1 MPKKP
6 ESFPAGRP
14 ALTVGELAGLLGCRF
29 EGDGRRQITGFAGL
43 ENARPGDLVFL
54 SSPKFRKLLEGSP
67 AAAAIVPEE
76 EPFRGMPLI
85 FSKTP
90 HLAYIRAVEQF
101 FQPYRPEPG
110 IHPTAVVSP
119 SAKIGRQVAVGALTV
134 VGDEAEIGE
143 KTFIFPLV
151 SIYPRATIGRE
162 CVIHSHV
169 SIREGVRI
177 GNRVILHSGVV
188 IGADGFGYIKLEDG
202 THKKIPQTG
211 TVVIEDDVEIG
222 ANSAVDRAALGETI
236 IRRGTK
242 VDNLVQVAHNV
253 EVGENAI
260 LAGQVGIAGSS
271 RIGKN
276 VVLAGQV
283 GVADH
288 LSVGD
293 DVVAIAQTGIAQ
305 DVPAG
310 AVVAG
315 TPQLDV
321 RDWRKASVLLP
332 QLYDL
337 FKEVKRLKARV
348 EELDKLVK
356 KDKPATDCR

>member
-1 MPKKP
+1 MPRKP
-6 ESFPAGRP
+6 ETGPAGRRGW
-14 ALTVGELAGLLGCRF
+14 TVGELAALLGCRY
-29 EGDGRRQITGFAGL
+29 EGDGLRPVTGFAGL
-43 ENARPGDLVFL
+43 ENAREGDLVFL
-54 SSPKFRKLLEGSP
+54 SSPKFRKHLEGSA
-67 AAAAIVPEE
+67 AAAAIVPEGE
-76 EPFRGMPLI
+76 AFRGLPVI
-85 FSKTP
+85 ISKTP
-90 HLAYIRAVEQF
+90 HLTFIRAAELF
-101 FQPYRPEPG
+101 FAPYRPEPG
-110 IHPTAVVSP
+110 IHQTAVVSP
-119 SAKIGRQVAVGALTV
+119 SAKIGRQAAIGALSV
-134 VGDEAEIGE
+134 IGDEAEVGD
-143 KTFIFPLV
+143 KTVVFPLV
-151 SIYPRATIGRE
+151 SIYPRAKIGGE

-177 GNRVILHSGVV
+177 GNRVILHSGAVV
-188 IGADGFGYIKLEDG
+188 GADGFGYIKLEDG

-222 ANSAVDRAALGETI
+222 AGSAVDRAALGETI
-236 IRRGTK
+236 IRRGAK
-242 VDNLVQVAHNV
+242 IDNLVQIAHNV

-276 VVLAGQV
+276 AVLAGQV

-288 LSVGD
+288 LTVGD
-293 DVVAIAQTGIAQ
+293 NVVAVAQTGIAQ

-310 AVVAG
+310 AFVGG

-337 FKEVKRLKARV
+337 FKDLKRLKARV
-348 EELDKLVK
+348 EELEKAQK
-356 KDKPATDCR
+356 KTDAGIPE

>member
-1 MPKKP
+1 MPKTP
-6 ESFPAGRP
+6 ESAAAGPAD
-14 ALTVGELAGLLGCRF
+14 LTVERLARLLDCRF
-29 EGDGRRQITGFAGL
+29 EGDGKRVISGIAGL
-43 ENARPGDLVFL
+43 ENAGPGDLVFL
-54 SSPKFRKLLEGSP
+54 ASPKFRKLLEGSP
-67 AAAAIVPEE
+67 AAAAIVPPQ
-76 EPFRGMPLI
+76 EPFRGMPVI
-85 FSKTP
+85 FSATP
-90 HLAYIRAVEQF
+90 QLTFIRAVELF

-110 IHPTAVVSP
+110 IHPTAQVSP
-119 SAKIGRQVAVGALTV
+119 SARIGQSVAIGALTV
-134 VGDEAEIGE
+134 IGDKAEIGDR
-143 KTFIFPLV
+143 TVIFPLV
-151 SIYPRATIGRE
+151 AIHPRVKIGE
-162 CVIHSHV
+162 DCVIHSHV
-169 SIREGVRI
+169 SVREDVRI
-177 GNRVILHSGVV
+177 GSRVILHCGAV
-188 IGADGFGYIKLEDG
+188 IGSDGFGYLKLEDN

-222 ANSAVDRAALGETI
+222 ANSAVDRAALGETV
-236 IRRGTK
+236 IRRGAK
-242 VDNLVQVAHNV
+242 IDNLVQVAHNV

-271 RIGKN
+271 KIGKN

-293 DVVAIAQTGIAQ
+293 NVIAIAQTGIAQ

-310 AVVAG
+310 SVVAG

-337 FKEVKRLKARV
+337 VKDMKKLKARV
-348 EELDKLVK
+348 EELEKLAK
-356 KDKPATDCR
+356 KD

>member
-1 MPKKP
+1 MPRKP
-6 ESFPAGRP
+6 ESAPAGRP
-14 ALTVGELAGLLGCRF
+14 GLTVGELARILACRF
-29 EGDGRRQITGFAGL
+29 EGDGTRLLTGVAGL
-43 ENARPGDLVFL
+43 ENARSGDLVFL

-76 EPFRGMPLI
+76 ETFRGMPVIL
-85 FSKTP
+85 SKTP
-90 HLAYIRAVEQF
+90 HLAYIRAVELF

-119 SAKIGRQVAVGALTV
+119 SARIGRQVAVGALTV
-134 VGDEAEIGE
+134 IGEEAEIGDN
-143 KTFIFPLV
+143 TVIFPLV
-151 SIYPRATIGRE
+151 SIYPRVKIGGE
-162 CVIHSHV
+162 CVIHSQV
-169 SIREGVRI
+169 SIREDVRV

-188 IGADGFGYIKLEDG
+188 LGADGFGYLKLEDG

-222 ANSAVDRAALGETI
+222 ANSAIDRAALGETV

-242 VDNLVQVAHNV
+242 IDNLVQVAHNV

-293 DVVAIAQTGIAQ
+293 NVVAIAQTGIAQ

-332 QLYDL
+332 QLHDL
-337 FKEVKRLKARV
+337 FKDLKRLKARV
-348 EELDKLVK
+348 EELEKALN
-356 KDKPATDCR
+356 KD

>member
-1 MPKKP
+1 MPKTP
-6 ESFPAGRP
+6 ESAAASPAG
-14 ALTVGELAGLLGCRF
+14 LTVGELARILACRF
-29 EGDGRRQITGFAGL
+29 EGDGTRLLTGFAGL
-43 ENARPGDLVFL
+43 ENARTGDLVFL
-54 SSPKFRKLLEGSP
+54 SSPKFRKLLERSP

-76 EPFRGMPLI
+76 ETFRGIPVIL
-85 FSKTP
+85 SKTP
-90 HLAYIRAVEQF
+90 HLAYIRAVELF

-134 VGDEAEIGE
+134 IGEEAEIGDN
-143 KTFIFPLV
+143 TVIFPLV
-151 SIYPRATIGRE
+151 SIYPRVKIGGE
-162 CVIHSHV
+162 CVIHSQV
-169 SIREGVRI
+169 SIREDVRV

-188 IGADGFGYIKLEDG
+188 LGADGFGYLKLEDG

-211 TVVIEDDVEIG
+211 TVIIEDDVEIG
-222 ANSAVDRAALGETI
+222 ANSAVDRAALGETV

-293 DVVAIAQTGIAQ
+293 NVVAIAQTGIAQ

-332 QLYDL
+332 QLHDL
-337 FKEVKRLKARV
+337 FKDLKRLKARV
-348 EELDKLVK
+348 EELEKALR
-356 KDKPATDCR
+356 KD

>member
-1 MPKKP
+1 MPRKP
-6 ESFPAGRP
+6 ESAPAGRP

-29 EGDGRRQITGFAGL
+29 EGDGKRPVTGFAGL
-43 ENARPGDLVFL
+43 ENAREGDLVFL
-54 SSPKFRKLLEGSP
+54 SSPKLRKHLEGSP
-67 AAAAIVPEE
+67 AAAAIVPEGE
-76 EPFRGMPLI
+76 TFRGLPVI

-90 HLAYIRAVEQF
+90 HLTFIRAAELF

-119 SAKIGRQVAVGALTV
+119 SAQIGRQVAVGALTV
-134 VGDEAEIGE
+134 VGDEAEIGD
-143 KTFIFPLV
+143 KTVIFPLV
-151 SIYPRATIGRE
+151 SIYPRAKIGE
-162 CVIHSHV
+162 GCVIHSHV
-169 SIREGVRI
+169 SIREGVLV

-188 IGADGFGYIKLEDG
+188 IGADGFGYLKLEDG

-242 VDNLVQVAHNV
+242 IDNLVQVAHNV

-293 DVVAIAQTGIAQ
+293 NVVAIAQTGIAQ

-337 FKEVKRLKARV
+337 FKDLKRLKARV
-348 EELDKLVK
+348 EELEKLAK
-356 KDKPATDCR
+356 KG

>member
-1 MPKKP
+1 MPRTF
-6 ESFPAGRP
+6 ESGAAGPRG
-14 ALTVGELAGLLGCRF
+14 LTVEELALRLGCRF
-29 EGDGRRQITGFAGL
+29 EGEGRTVVSGVAGL
-43 ENARPGDLVFL
+43 ENAGEGDLVFL
-54 SSPKFRKLLEGSP
+54 ASPKFRKLLEGSR
-67 AAAAIVPEE
+67 AAAAIVPPE
-76 EPFRGMPLI
+76 EPFRGIPVI

-90 HLAYIRAVEQF
+90 QLTFIMATEIF
-101 FQPYRPEPG
+101 FQPFRPEPG

-119 SAKIGRQVAVGALTV
+119 SARIGRRVAVGAMSII
-134 VGDEAEIGE
+134 GDEADIGDG
-143 KTFIFPLV
+143 TVIFPLV
-151 SIYPRATIGRE
+151 SIYPRAKIGE
-162 CVIHSHV
+162 DCVIHSQV
-169 SIREGVRI
+169 SVREDVRL
-177 GNRVILHSGVV
+177 GRRVILHCGAV
-188 IGADGFGYIKLEDG
+188 IGSDGFGYVKLEDG
-202 THKKIPQTG
+202 THKKIPQRG

-222 ANSAVDRAALGETI
+222 ANSAVDRAALGETV

-242 VDNLVQVAHNV
+242 IDNLVQVAHNV
-253 EVGENAI
+253 EIGENSI

-288 LSVGD
+288 VNVGD
-293 DVVAIAQTGIAQ
+293 NAIAIAQTGIAR

-315 TPQLDV
+315 TPEQDV

-337 FKEVKRLKARV
+337 VKDIKKLKARV
-348 EELDKLVK
+348 EELESLLHK
-356 KDKPATDCR
+356 K

>member
-1 MPKKP
+1 MPKTP
-6 ESFPAGRP
+6 ESAAAGPAG
-14 ALTVGELAGLLGCRF
+14 LTVEELARLLACRF
-29 EGDGRRQITGFAGL
+29 EGDGRTVISGVAGL
-43 ENARPGDLVFL
+43 ENAREGDLVFL
-54 SSPKFRKLLEGSP
+54 ASPKFRKILEGSP
-67 AAAAIVPEE
+67 AAAAIVPPE
-76 EPFRGMPLI
+76 EPFRGIPVIL
-85 FSKTP
+85 SETP
-90 HLAYIRAVEQF
+90 QLTFIRAVELF

-110 IHPTAVVSP
+110 IHSTAVVSP
-119 SAKIGRQVAVGALTV
+119 SARIGQRVAVGALTV
-134 VGDEAEIGE
+134 IEDKAEVGDG
-143 KTFIFPLV
+143 TVIFPLV
-151 SIYPRATIGRE
+151 SIYPRVKIGEE
-162 CVIHSHV
+162 CVLHSHV
-169 SIREGVRI
+169 SVREDVRI
-177 GNRVILHSGVV
+177 GSRVILHSGVV
-188 IGADGFGYIKLEDG
+188 IGSDGFGYLKLADG
-202 THKKIPQTG
+202 THKKIPQKG

-222 ANSAVDRAALGETI
+222 ANSAVDRAAFGETI

-242 VDNLVQVAHNV
+242 IDNLVQVAHNV
-253 EVGENAI
+253 EIGENAI

-293 DVVAIAQTGIAQ
+293 NVIAIAQTGIAQ

-315 TPQLDV
+315 TPQIDV

-337 FKEVKRLKARV
+337 VKGMKKLKARV
-348 EELDKLVK
+348 EELEKIARK
-356 KDKPATDCR
+356 

>member
-1 MPKKP
+1 MPKTP
-6 ESFPAGRP
+6 ESAAAGPAG
-14 ALTVGELAGLLGCRF
+14 LTVEELARLLASRF
-29 EGDGRRQITGFAGL
+29 EGDGRTVISGVAGL
-43 ENARPGDLVFL
+43 ENAREGDLVFL
-54 SSPKFRKLLEGSP
+54 ASPKFRKILEGSP
-67 AAAAIVPEE
+67 AAAAIVPPE
-76 EPFRGMPLI
+76 EPFRGIPVIL
-85 FSKTP
+85 SETP
-90 HLAYIRAVEQF
+90 QLTFIRAVELF
-101 FQPYRPEPG
+101 FQPFRPEPG
-110 IHPTAVVSP
+110 IHSTAVVSP
-119 SAKIGRQVAVGALTV
+119 SARIGQRVAVGALTV
-134 VGDEAEIGE
+134 IEDKAEIGDG
-143 KTFIFPLV
+143 TVIFPLV
-151 SIYPRATIGRE
+151 SIYPRVKIGEE
-162 CVIHSHV
+162 CVLHSHV
-169 SIREGVRI
+169 SVREDVRI
-177 GNRVILHSGVV
+177 GSRVILHSGVV
-188 IGADGFGYIKLEDG
+188 IGSDGFGYLKLADG
-202 THKKIPQTG
+202 THKKIPQKG

-222 ANSAVDRAALGETI
+222 ANSAVDRAAFGETI

-242 VDNLVQVAHNV
+242 IDNLVQVAHNV
-253 EVGENAI
+253 EIGENSI

-293 DVVAIAQTGIAQ
+293 NVTAIAQTGIAQ

-337 FKEVKRLKARV
+337 VKDMKKLKARV
-348 EELDKLVK
+348 EELEKSIK
-356 KDKPATDCR
+356 KD